1 VLAGPDLP
9 DRQVRVRLGI
19 DQRQHRFALGGRQC
33 LPVARDHPGLLRAV
47 QRPSGRGGSG
57 WPAPAPPA
65 RRPARWALPRR
76 AGRRKWCSSRLRR
89 RRRAPCSRRW
99 SPRARGSFPMIS
111 ATASDLASS
120 RVSRRFSARSRP
132 GSSLLPAGPVARC
145 GRRGV
150 AERPSGPKSIPR
162 SATGMGP
169 RTAAPRPSARAGA
182 AWYSATT
189 RAWNT
194 PAPVHFGTAGAVDR
208 ARQNAH
214 RPYHAHPERF
224 SHRPPPPAMPTQALT
239 PELAVR
245 NGRVVRR
252 VDDPPSKG
260 CFLIYDHTAE
270 NSSSWSTSE

>member
-1 VLAGPDLP
+1 MLAGPDLP

-150 AERPSGPKSIPR
+150 AEPGGACPSGPKSIPG

-169 RTAAPRPSARAGA
+169 RTAALRPCGGPGTRRPPAPGTPRPRALRDRRRGRPGPA
-182 AWYSATT
+182 ERSPPLPRPP
-189 RAWNT
+189 RAVQPPAT
-194 PAPVHFGTAGAVDR
+194 PAG
-208 ARQNAH
+208 
-214 RPYHAHPERF
+214 HAHPGPD
-224 SHRPPPPAMPTQALT
+224 SGVGCAKRPGGSQ
-239 PELAVR
+239 
-245 NGRVVRR
+245 
-252 VDDPPSKG
+252 S
-260 CFLIYDHTAE
+260 
-270 NSSSWSTSE
+270 